1 MAVHFV
7 VFNYDGDHQIMV
19 TVFDETMYRQ
29 HYVAPTRG
37 KAAVSSSSSKD
48 DQ

>member
-1 MAVHFV
+1 VAGHFV

-19 TVFDETMYRQ
+19 TVLDETMYHW

-48 DQ
+48 D